1 MASTDIAQQFG
12 ERHPFRITTAG
23 DAVLDAMVKTWHDF
37 GGSGLP
43 YTVVAMPSELKEIA
57 TPAITYLT
65 GLAQA
70 RGSRS
75 TSPTP
80 ATSCSPVG
88 DSRTAGAPS
97 T

>member
-43 YTVVAMPSELKEIA
+43 VHGGGDAQRASLEIA
-57 TPAITYLT
+57 TPAITHLT
-65 GLAQA
+65 G
-70 RGSRS
+70 
-75 TSPTP
+75 
-80 ATSCSPVG
+80 
-88 DSRTAGAPS
+88 
-97 T
+97 